1 MKRIV
6 DSMTSKHPAKVVGVS
21 LKMYMDRAATV
32 AWAREVKSLLA
43 SHPAV
48 TSGVISVFALPSFP
62 LIADVAE
69 IFEGTK
75 LVVGSQ
81 NLSHQDAGALTGEVS
96 PVVLKQ
102 LGCQY
107 AAIGHFERRTH
118 FKENESE
125 IAEKVSAAFRNQIAP
140 IICVGETDFVLNQF
154 KTCWGWELNKG
165 QTTWMEVYDT
175 HWSGCHQ
182 WSACPTWQLSRWILG
197 VKPHFDLD
205 IDTYSFDI
213 RTGSLTQAEGRIP
226 YHNHT
231 GAMHIKW
238 NKNGITTHVHIDTS
252 EPITL
257 HIKQDAETRIIRIL
271 GSTDFNI

>member
-48 TSGVISVFALPSFP
+48 TSGVISVFSLPSFP

-140 IICVGETDFVLNQF
+140 IICVGETDFVDEESSELETISQIQSALLLSTEYKNLPTVIAYEPSWAIGAEKPASPAHINQL
-154 KTCWGWELNKG
+154 CAAIHNELKALGLTNYWVMYG
-165 QTTWMEVYDT
+165 GSAGPGLFSEVSQNIDGLFLGRMA
-175 HWSGCHQ
+175 HEPQ
-182 WSACPTWQLSRWILG
+182 ALAVVVDEFWSAQ
-197 VKPHFDLD
+197 
-205 IDTYSFDI
+205 
-213 RTGSLTQAEGRIP
+213 RIS
-226 YHNHT
+226 
-231 GAMHIKW
+231 A
-238 NKNGITTHVHIDTS
+238 VS
-252 EPITL
+252 
-257 HIKQDAETRIIRIL
+257 
-271 GSTDFNI
+271 